1 MTTPDSAIL
10 SFPAALH
17 SDSPAPDRAPNMG
30 LYAWLIGSW
39 EMDVTIYNTDGTTH
53 SSRGMIAAGWVL
65 QGRAVQDIF
74 AVPGLFYGTTLR
86 VYDPHHDVW
95 HISWIDPVN
104 QVYLTQTSCAQ
115 GDEII
120 QEGEETASAARL
132 YATGNDDHGP
142 ATLRWIFSDITPNS
156 FRWRSERSTDHSD
169 WRLQREYFVQRYDN

>member
-1 MTTPDSAIL
+1 MAMSSSNIP

-17 SDSPAPDRAPNMG
+17 SDSPAPDRAANMG

-39 EMDVTIYNTDGTTH
+39 EMDVAIYNTDGTTR
-53 SSRGMIAAGWVL
+53 SSQGIIAAGWVL

-86 VYDPHHDVW
+86 VYDPDHDVW
-95 HISWIDPVN
+95 HISWTDPVN
-104 QVYLTQTSCAQ
+104 QVYLTQTACAK

-132 YATGNDDHGP
+132 YATGDGDQV
-142 ATLRWIFSDITPNS
+142 AARLRWIFSDITPNS
-156 FRWRSERSTDHSD
+156 FRWRSERSTDHTH
-169 WRLQREYFVQRYDN
+169 WRLQREYFVKRV